1 MTKPTKPVT
10 LHFTSDPSHGWLHVN
25 RDVAKMIM
33 GDDYKRIS
41 QCSYQRGATI
51 YLEEDS
57 DAGLFRKA
65 CKARGVD
72 LDIKVTYYE
81 RTAPICSYATFY
93 P

>member
-1 MTKPTKPVT
+1 MTKPIKSVT
-10 LHFTSDPSHGWLHVN
+10 LRFTSDPSHGWLHVN

-33 GDDYKRIS
+33 GDDYSRIS

-57 DAGLFRKA
+57 DAKLFKKA
-65 CKARGVD
+65 CEARGVD